1 MGFTKLI
8 HSEINWATVGAQHQ
22 INFLQNK
29 SEFELNVM
37 HAIGGSSSCLVIWV
51 TYFVFIIV
59 H

>member
-37 HAIGGSSSCLVIWV
+37 HAIGGSSSCLVI
-51 TYFVFIIV
+51 
-59 H
+59 